1 MRNPIKVLIINES
14 NTAKTTFIPIF
25 TIKYAQTMLTKE
37 IIDPVARSIP
47 PSRITYVMPTD
58 AMPKMDTCFATFS
71 KFFTVRKFGLIIV
84 KKMTISTRKA

>member
-1 MRNPIKVLIINES
+1 
-14 NTAKTTFIPIF
+14 
-25 TIKYAQTMLTKE
+25 MLTKE